1 VTVTRNEGGIS
12 AEAARGGGLRGAWSV
27 YRSELLK
34 FTGQVRTRLAVALC
48 ILAPFAFVAAIGMQ
62 DATPDDTLFGRWL
75 HTSGFAT
82 PLVVL
87 GFGTQWAFPALT
99 SVVAG
104 DMFSSEDH
112 FGTWS
117 MILTRSR
124 TRAEIFAGKTLAAMT
139 YAVVVIVLL
148 AASSMAAGVLLV
160 GDQPLINLSGVLTGP
175 GDWTWLVPVSWAVI
189 LPPVL
194 VFTALGLLMSVAT
207 RNGPAGIASPVV
219 IGLLLQLGAMV
230 DTPAWVRA
238 LLPTTSFESWH
249 GLLTT
254 PQYTGPLAWNLVVSA
269 GYTVVF
275 LGVAYRL
282 LRRRDM
288 RGN

>member
-1 VTVTRNEGGIS
+1 VTVTTNDSGVSI
-12 AEAARGGGLRGAWSV
+12 EAGRAGGLRGAWTV
-27 YRSELLK
+27 YRFELVKL
-34 FTGQVRTRLAVALC
+34 TGQVRTRISVALC
-48 ILAPFAFVAAIGMQ
+48 VLAPFAFVAAMGMQ

-75 HTSGFAT
+75 HASGFAT

-87 GFGTQWAFPALT
+87 AFGSQWAFPALT

-112 FGTWS
+112 FGTWG

-139 YAVVVIVLL
+139 YAIVVIVLL
-148 AASSMAAGVLLV
+148 AGSSMAAGVLLV
-160 GDQPLINLSGVLTGP
+160 GHQPLINLSGVLAEA
-175 GDWTWLVPVSWAVI
+175 GDWTWLVPVSWAVV

-207 RNGPAGIASPVV
+207 RNGPAGIAGPVV

-238 LLPTTSFESWH
+238 LLPTTSFEAWH

-254 PQYTGPLAWNLVVSA
+254 PRYTGPLTWNLVVSA

>member
-1 VTVTRNEGGIS
+1 
-12 AEAARGGGLRGAWSV
+12 
-27 YRSELLK
+27 
-34 FTGQVRTRLAVALC
+34 VRARLAVALC

-87 GFGTQWAFPALT
+87 GFGSQWAFPALT
-99 SVVAG
+99 SIVAG
-104 DMFSSEDH
+104 DMFASEDH

-124 TRAEIFAGKTLAAMT
+124 NRSEIFAGKTLAAMT

-148 AASSMAAGVLLV
+148 ASSSIAAGVLLV
-160 GDQPLINLSGVLTGP
+160 GHQPLINLSGELAGP
-175 GDWTWLVPVSWAVI
+175 GDWTWLVPVSWAVV

-207 RNGPAGIASPVV
+207 CNGPAGIAGPVV

-230 DTPAWVRA
+230 DTPEWVRA
-238 LLPTTSFESWH
+238 LLPTTSFEAWH

-254 PQYTGPLAWNLVVSA
+254 PAYTGPLAWNLVVSA

-275 LGVAYRL
+275 LCVAYRL

-288 RGN
+288 RGD